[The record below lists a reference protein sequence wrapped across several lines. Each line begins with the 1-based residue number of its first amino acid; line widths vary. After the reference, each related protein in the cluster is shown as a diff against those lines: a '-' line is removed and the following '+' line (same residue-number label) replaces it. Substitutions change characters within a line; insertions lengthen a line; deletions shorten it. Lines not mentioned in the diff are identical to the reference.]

1 MTREEK
7 IKALE
12 EKILAEIAEAKPRL
26 IKELKKNFDNTSKFC
41 TIAAKIF
48 IYNNLEQTILNY
60 PVFEEEC
67 QNEYTVKEDTLDM
80 LLKENKILSKI
91 TTDLRFTFDF
101 NDEFWEHQYFTIF
114 ERIAFD
120 G

>member
-7 IKALE
+7 VKVIKG
-12 EKILAEIAEAKPRL
+12 KILEEIAEEKPRL
-26 IKELKKNFDNTSKFC
+26 TKELKENLDNTSEFC
-41 TIAAKIF
+41 TISAKLF
-48 IYNNLEQTILNY
+48 VYNNLEQIMLNY

-67 QNEYTVKEDTLDM
+67 QNKYTVKEDTLNM
-80 LLKENKILSKI
+80 FLKENKILPRI
-91 TTDLRFTFDF
+91 TTDFRFTFDF

-114 ERIAFD
+114 ERVAFD